1 MIYLILILY
10 KKAIVN
16 KLSFI
21 FKDDKDMNAR
31 CATKSPRATVDHLRA
46 HPFTKGWQVRRMLVP
61 LALMVPLLKKFFYL

>member
-1 MIYLILILY
+1 MVGPSVNDLSHSYIIQ

-31 CATKSPRATVDHLRA
+31 CATKKTEGDGCSFL
-46 HPFTKGWQVRRMLVP
+46 WL
-61 LALMVPLLKKFFYL
+61 

>member
-1 MIYLILILY
+1 MVGPSVNDLSHSYIIQ

-31 CATKSPRATVDHLRA
+31 CATKKARGRRSITCGPIPSLRVGRCDGCL
-46 HPFTKGWQVRRMLVP
+46 FLWL
-61 LALMVPLLKKFFYL
+61 

>member
-1 MIYLILILY
+1 MVGPSDNALSHSYIIQ

-31 CATKSPRATVDHLRA
+31 CATKKAR
-46 HPFTKGWQVRRMLVP
+46 GRRMLVP
-61 LALMVPLLKKFFYL
+61 LALMIPLLFNPFYL

>member
-1 MIYLILILY
+1 MVGPSVNDLSHSYIIQ

-31 CATKSPRATVDHLRA
+31 CATGIHV
-46 HPFTKGWQVRRMLVP
+46 FVITKGWQVRRMLVP

>member
-31 CATKSPRATVDHLRA
+31 CATKSLRATVDHLRA
-46 HPFTKGWQVRRMLVP
+46 HPSLRVGRCADARSSGFNGSFT
-61 LALMVPLLKKFFYL
+61 